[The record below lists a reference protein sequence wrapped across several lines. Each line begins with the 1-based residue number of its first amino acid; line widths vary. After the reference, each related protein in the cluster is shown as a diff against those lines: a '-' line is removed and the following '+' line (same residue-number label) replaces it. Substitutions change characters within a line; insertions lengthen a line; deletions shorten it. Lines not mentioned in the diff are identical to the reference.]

1 MKFST
6 KLSFAALLATS
17 VSSRPVKRELT
28 EDQVAALAPPLGWQS
43 GIPIAGSANCQG
55 PPVNGV
61 PSQIPCQCP
70 PDQADYIRNLTANA
84 NAGKAL
90 NNPSV
95 TLSFPLG
102 DSKDDQ
108 LARLNAASDTLQN
121 LNGPG
126 KGCPIVSTT
135 FQAQNQAISNGQ
147 PIPPSLAIPA
157 GPGETSSAEASAAS
171 TAAPAP
177 SATTTAAS
185 GSSSD
190 SDATSTTDSAA
201 PSASASDTPGQLTEE
216 QVAALAPP
224 LGWQSG
230 IPIAGSANCQ
240 GPPVNGVP
248 SQIPCQCPPSQD
260 EYIKNLTLNANAGKA
275 LNNPSVKLSFPLGN
289 SKEDQLARLNA
300 ASDTLQNL
308 NGPGKGCPIVSTT
321 FQAQN
326 EAISNGQPIPPS
338 LAIPAGPAA
347 TSSGQALIASAP
359 ASTDS
364 AAATGVASCDA
375 APTTTATLTVTITA
389 TAADAASTVAD
400 AASTVADAAS
410 TVADAA
416 STAADAASTAV
427 DTSSTAASS
436 VAAPS
441 SSVPSS
447 SASSSAPSASA
458 SGAPGQLTEDQV
470 AALAPPLGW
479 KNGIPIAGS
488 ANCQGPPVNG
498 VPSQIPCQCPPNQD
512 DYIRNLTANANA
524 GKALNNP
531 SVTLSFPLGNSKE
544 DQLARLNA
552 ASDTLQNL
560 NGIGKG
566 CPIVSTTFKAQNDAI
581 SNGQPIPP
589 SLAIPSVPAATGA
602 ARRHY
607 WFN

>member
-6 KLSFAALLATS
+6 KLSLAALLATS
-17 VSSRPVKRELT
+17 VSSRPVKRQLT
-28 EDQVAALAPPLGWQS
+28 EDQVAALAPPLGWKS

-84 NAGKAL
+84 NAGKAI

-102 DSKDDQ
+102 NSKDDQ

-121 LNGPG
+121 LNGIG

-157 GPGETSSAEASAAS
+157 GPAETSSAEASAAS
-171 TAAPAP
+171 TADSAP
-177 SATTTAAS
+177 SVTASAAS
-185 GSSSD
+185 GSNGD
-190 SDATSTTDSAA
+190 SDATSTTDSAT
-201 PSASASDTPGQLTEE
+201 PSASASGTPGQLTEE

-224 LGWQSG
+224 LGWKSG

-248 SQIPCQCPPSQD
+248 SQIPCQCPPDQD
-260 EYIKNLTLNANAGKA
+260 DYIKNLTANANAGKA
-275 LNNPSVKLSFPLGN
+275 INNPSVKLSFPLGN

-308 NGPGKGCPIVSTT
+308 NGVGKGCPIVSTT

-326 EAISNGQPIPPS
+326 QAISNGQPIPPS
-338 LAIPAGPAA
+338 LAIPAGPSE
-347 TSSGQALIASAP
+347 TSSGQALVASAP
-359 ASTDS
+359 TSTAS
-364 AAATGVASCDA
+364 AATTDAASCDTGA
-375 APTTTATLTVTITA
+375 TTTATVTVTMTATTAATTAA
-389 TAADAASTVAD
+389 TAAA
-400 AASTVADAAS
+400 
-410 TVADAA
+410 
-416 STAADAASTAV
+416 
-427 DTSSTAASS
+427 
-436 VAAPS
+436 
-441 SSVPSS
+441 VPSS
-447 SASSSAPSASA
+447 SAASSSTSSSAASSSTSSSAPSASA

-488 ANCQGPPVNG
+488 ANCEGPPVNG

-524 GKALNNP
+524 GKAINNP
-531 SVTLSFPLGNSKE
+531 TVKLSFPLGDSKE

-566 CPIVSTTFKAQNDAI
+566 CPIVSTTFQAQNQAI

-589 SLAIPSVPAATGA
+589 SLAIPNAPAATGA
-602 ARRHY
+602 ARRH
-607 WFN
+607 WW